1 MKERLDVMTEKLG
14 RVRELRFLVSGI
26 KIYLND
32 FMGGGKDRKQEG
44 RKERREG
51 RKLGGWKHAW
61 IGWWVGDL
69 MEGSM
74 RDGRKR

>member
-1 MKERLDVMTEKLG
+1 MTEKLG
-14 RVRELRFLVSGI
+14 RIRELRFLVSGI

-61 IGWWVGDL
+61 IGWWVG
-69 MEGSM
+69 EWVG
-74 RDGRKR
+74 G